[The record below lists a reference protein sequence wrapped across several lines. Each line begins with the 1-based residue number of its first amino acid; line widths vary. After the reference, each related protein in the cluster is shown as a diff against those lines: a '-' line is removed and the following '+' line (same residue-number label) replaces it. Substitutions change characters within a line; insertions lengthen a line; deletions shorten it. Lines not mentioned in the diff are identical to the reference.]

1 MLLKINKELVG
12 ESMASIGAHPASLP
26 IFAHKAAILPFKLLE
41 VRTPAANILKQEMLA
56 AGGDAVVPTGCIV
69 NADKYVDVLLLG
81 TLKQYKVLLKK
92 LEQMQ
97 YFGLKQVAAELQA
110 AVDSELTPQLL
121 KTTLADGRVLT
132 YDKMCVMGI
141 LNITPD
147 SFYEGSRVPG
157 LADVVDRAGQML
169 QHGAQILDIGG
180 ESTRPGS
187 DSVDGKEERRR
198 VLPVIAALRKEYPA
212 AVLSV
217 DTYRADTAEAA
228 LAAGADI
235 INDISAMEAD
245 PHMLDVAVRTK
256 APIILMHMR
265 GTPKNMQQNCQYQ
278 DVVQEVAVYLAQR
291 AQLLREQGV
300 GADKII
306 LDPGIGFAKDVE
318 QNLRLMRDLHVLTS
332 FGYPVLLAA
341 SRKSTIGAVLGGVPA
356 SERLEGTIA
365 TSLQA
370 VYAGAQMVR
379 VHDVQANVRAIR
391 MLEGILCPKQF

>member
-1 MLLKINKELVG
+1 MLLKINKELLG
-12 ESMASIGAHPASLP
+12 EAMASIGAHPASLP
-26 IFAHKAAILPFKLLE
+26 IFAHKSEIVPYKLLG

-69 NADKYVDVLLLG
+69 NADKYVNVVLLG
-81 TLKQYKVLLKK
+81 TLKQYKLVLKK
-92 LEQMQ
+92 LELMQ
-97 YFGLKQVAAELQA
+97 YFGLKQVAAELQEAVA
-110 AVDSELTPQLL
+110 AALEPAALR
-121 KTTLADGRVLT
+121 TTLADGRVMT

-147 SFYEGSRVPG
+147 SFYEGSRVSA
-157 LADVVDRAGQML
+157 LADVVARAGQML
-169 QHGAQILDIGG
+169 EQGAQVLDIGG

-187 DSVDGKEERRR
+187 DSVDGDEERRR
-198 VLPVIAALRKEYPA
+198 VLPVIEALRREYPE

-228 LAAGADI
+228 LSVGADI

-245 PHMLDVAVRTK
+245 ARMADVVVRSK

-341 SRKSTIGAVLGGVPA
+341 SRKSTIGAVLGGIPA
-356 SERLEGTIA
+356 AERLEGTIA

-379 VHDVQANVRAIR
+379 VHDVLPNVRAIR
-391 MLEGILCPKQF
+391 MLEAILLRK

>member
-1 MLLKINKELVG
+1 MLLKINKELLG
-12 ESMASIGAHPASLP
+12 EAMASIGAHPASLP
-26 IFAHKAAILPFKLLE
+26 IFAHKSEIVPYKLLG

-69 NADKYVDVLLLG
+69 NADKYVNVVLLG
-81 TLKQYKVLLKK
+81 TLKQYKLVLKK
-92 LEQMQ
+92 LELMQ
-97 YFGLKQVAAELQA
+97 YFGLKQVATELQEAVA
-110 AVDSELTPQLL
+110 AALEPAALR
-121 KTTLADGRVLT
+121 TTLADGRVLT

-147 SFYEGSRVPG
+147 SFYEGSRVSA
-157 LADVVDRAGQML
+157 LADVVARVGQML
-169 QHGAQILDIGG
+169 EQGAQVLDIGG

-187 DSVDGKEERRR
+187 DSVDGDEERRR
-198 VLPVIAALRKEYPA
+198 VLPVIEALRREYPE

-228 LAAGADI
+228 LAVGADI
-235 INDISAMEAD
+235 INDISAMDAD
-245 PHMLDVAVRTK
+245 ARMADVVVRTK

-379 VHDVQANVRAIR
+379 VHDVLPNVRAIR
-391 MLEGILCPKQF
+391 MLEAILLRK

>member
-1 MLLKINKELVG
+1 MLLKINKELLG
-12 ESMASIGAHPASLP
+12 EAMASIGAHPASLP
-26 IFAHKAAILPFKLLE
+26 IFAHKSEIVPYKLLG

-69 NADKYVDVLLLG
+69 NADKYVNVVLLG
-81 TLKQYKVLLKK
+81 TLKQYKLVLKK
-92 LEQMQ
+92 LELMQ
-97 YFGLKQVAAELQA
+97 YFGLKQVATELQEAVA
-110 AVDSELTPQLL
+110 AALEPAALR
-121 KTTLADGRVLT
+121 TTLADGRVLT

-147 SFYEGSRVPG
+147 SFYEGSRVSA
-157 LADVVDRAGQML
+157 LADVVARAGQML
-169 QHGAQILDIGG
+169 EQGAQVLDIGG

-187 DSVDGKEERRR
+187 DSVDGDEERRR
-198 VLPVIAALRKEYPA
+198 VLPVIEALRREYPE

-228 LAAGADI
+228 LSVGADI

-245 PHMLDVAVRTK
+245 ARMADVVVRSK

-341 SRKSTIGAVLGGVPA
+341 SRKSTIGAVLGGIPA
-356 SERLEGTIA
+356 AERLEGTIA

-370 VYAGAQMVR
+370 LYAGAQMVR
-379 VHDVQANVRAIR
+379 VHDVLPNVRAIR
-391 MLEGILCPKQF
+391 MLEAILLRK

>member
-1 MLLKINKELVG
+1 MLLKINRELLG
-12 ESMASIGAHPASLP
+12 EAMASIGAHPGSLP
-26 IFAHKAAILPFKLLE
+26 IFAHKAEIIPYKLLG

-69 NADKYVDVLLLG
+69 NADKYVEVLLLG
-81 TLKQYKVLLKK
+81 TLKQYKLLLKK

-97 YFGLKQVAAELQA
+97 YFGLKQVAQELQEAVEA
-110 AVDSELTPQLL
+110 ALEPPVLH
-121 KTTLADGRVLT
+121 TTLADGRVLT

-147 SFYEGSRVPG
+147 SFYAGSRVPVLDDVIAKAG
-157 LADVVDRAGQML
+157 LML
-169 QHGAQILDIGG
+169 EHGAQILDIGG

-187 DSVDGKEERRR
+187 DSVDGDEERRR
-198 VLPVIAALRKEYPA
+198 VLPVIAALRKAYPE

-228 LAAGADI
+228 IDAGADI

-245 PHMLDVAVRTK
+245 KQMLDVVVRTK

-265 GTPKNMQQNCQYQ
+265 GTPKNMQQSCQYQ
-278 DVVQEVAVYLAQR
+278 DVVQEVAVYLAER

-300 GADKII
+300 GREKII

-341 SRKSTIGAVLGGVPA
+341 SRKSTLGAVLGGVPA
-356 SERLEGTIA
+356 EERLEGTIA

-391 MLEGILCPKQF
+391 TLEAILCPKQF

>member
-1 MLLKINKELVG
+1 MLLKINKELLG
-12 ESMASIGAHPASLP
+12 EAMASIGAHPASLP
-26 IFAHKAAILPFKLLE
+26 IFAHKSEIVPYKLLG

-69 NADKYVDVLLLG
+69 NADKYVNVVLLG
-81 TLKQYKVLLKK
+81 TLKQYKLVLKK
-92 LEQMQ
+92 LELMQ
-97 YFGLKQVAAELQA
+97 YFGLKQVATELQE
-110 AVDSELTPQLL
+110 AVDAALEPAALR
-121 KTTLADGRVLT
+121 TTLADGRVLT

-147 SFYEGSRVPG
+147 SFYEGSRVSA
-157 LADVVDRAGQML
+157 LADVVARAGQML
-169 QHGAQILDIGG
+169 EQGAQVLDIGG

-187 DSVDGKEERRR
+187 DSVDGDEERRR
-198 VLPVIAALRKEYPA
+198 VLPVIEALRREYPE

-228 LAAGADI
+228 LSVGADI

-245 PHMLDVAVRTK
+245 ARMADVVVRTK

-341 SRKSTIGAVLGGVPA
+341 SRKSTIGAVLGGIPA
-356 SERLEGTIA
+356 AERLEGTIA

-379 VHDVQANVRAIR
+379 VHDVLENVRAIR
-391 MLEGILCPKQF
+391 MLEAILRC

>member
-1 MLLKINKELVG
+1 MLLRINKELLG
-12 ESMASIGAHPASLP
+12 EAIASIGAHPASLP
-26 IFAHKAAILPFKLLE
+26 IFAHKAEILPLKLLE

-97 YFGLKQVAAELQA
+97 YFGLKQVAAELQHAVTA
-110 AVDSELTPQLL
+110 ALKPQVL

-147 SFYEGSRVPG
+147 SFYEGSRVSA
-157 LADVVDRAGQML
+157 LADVVARAGQML
-169 QHGAQILDIGG
+169 EQGAQVLDIGG

-187 DSVDGKEERRR
+187 DSVDGEEERRR
-198 VLPVIAALRKEYPA
+198 VLPVIEALRREYPE

-228 LAAGADI
+228 LEAGADI

-245 PHMLDVAVRTK
+245 KNMLDVVVRTK

-278 DVVQEVAVYLAQR
+278 DVVQEVAVYLAER
-291 AQLLREQGV
+291 ARLLREQGV

-356 SERLEGTIA
+356 AERLEGTLA

-370 VYAGAQMVR
+370 VQAGAQMVR

-391 MLEGILCPKQF
+391 MLEAILKG

>member
-1 MLLKINKELVG
+1 MLIKINQEMLCDALAA
-12 ESMASIGAHPASLP
+12 MGAHKDSLP
-26 IFAHKAAILPFKLLE
+26 IFARKAQIIPLKLLE
-41 VRTPAANILKQEMLA
+41 VRTPAANIIKQEMLA
-56 AGGDAVVPTGCIV
+56 AGGDAVTPAGAVTC
-69 NADKYVDVLLLG
+69 ATKYVDVLLLG
-81 TLKQYKVLLKK
+81 TPKAYRSLLAK
-92 LEQMQ
+92 LELMPW
-97 YFGLKQVAAELQA
+97 FGMPRVAEDIKAALQPAE
-110 AVDSELTPQLL
+110 L

-132 YDKMCVMGI
+132 YEKLCVMGI

-147 SFYEGSRVPG
+147 SFYAGSRVPQLQTVLERAG
-157 LADVVDRAGQML
+157 KMLADGAGV
-169 QHGAQILDIGG
+169 LDIGG

-187 DSVDGKEERRR
+187 DSVDGEEERRR
-198 VLPVIAALRKEYPA
+198 VLPVIEALRKEYPE

-245 PHMLDVAVRTK
+245 ARMADVVQK
-256 APIILMHMR
+256 SNAPIILMHMR
-265 GTPKNMQQNCQYQ
+265 GTPKNMQQNCEYKN
-278 DVVQEVAVYLAQR
+278 VVEEVAVYLAQR
-291 AQLLREQGV
+291 AQLLRERGV

-306 LDPGIGFAKDVE
+306 LDPGIGFAKDVQ
-318 QNLRLMRDLHVLTS
+318 QNLLLMRDLHTLTS

-356 SERLEGTIA
+356 EERLEGTIA

-379 VHDVQANVRAIR
+379 VHDVLENARAIR
-391 MLEGILCPKQF
+391 MLEAILGK